1 VRSVMSS
8 IDPAV
13 AGKTGLTLNAT
24 DINIQKS
31 SLTAYAKYIDVK
43 EGESYVI
50 VVDNLTDGG
59 LGHTIKAEV
68 WTESTPLYIYPI
80 DSLSKQRTTADIQVI
95 EDETQRIALGKE
107 DAGAQKLKLMPNKTY
122 SVNITKQG
130 YFNYFAS
137 VDYDKAKTDSV
148 LTARLVEI
156 KIGSNLP
163 INGDLYFDTD
173 EQGIVYIL
181 KESLPVLDRV
191 VEVMREYPKINVEII
206 GRIPTEGLNVKLD
219 NERSKARAEAIKTY
233 LVNNGISEENITTR
247 GSSIKELEAQIKA
260 QNESSNITLF
270 NPPCEIK
277 IKSLK

>member
-130 YFNYFAS
+130 
-137 VDYDKAKTDSV
+137 
-148 LTARLVEI
+148 
-156 KIGSNLP
+156 
-163 INGDLYFDTD
+163 
-173 EQGIVYIL
+173 
-181 KESLPVLDRV
+181 
-191 VEVMREYPKINVEII
+191 
-206 GRIPTEGLNVKLD
+206 
-219 NERSKARAEAIKTY
+219 
-233 LVNNGISEENITTR
+233 
-247 GSSIKELEAQIKA
+247 
-260 QNESSNITLF
+260 
-270 NPPCEIK
+270 
-277 IKSLK
+277 

>member
-1 VRSVMSS
+1 
-8 IDPAV
+8 
-13 AGKTGLTLNAT
+13 
-24 DINIQKS
+24 
-31 SLTAYAKYIDVK
+31 
-43 EGESYVI
+43 
-50 VVDNLTDGG
+50 
-59 LGHTIKAEV
+59 
-68 WTESTPLYIYPI
+68 
-80 DSLSKQRTTADIQVI
+80 
-95 EDETQRIALGKE
+95 
-107 DAGAQKLKLMPNKTY
+107 
-122 SVNITKQG
+122 
-130 YFNYFAS
+130 
-137 VDYDKAKTDSV
+137 
-148 LTARLVEI
+148 LVEI